1 MADNCERF
9 NARVRARCLKDWR
22 DDTRRLDLPMAIIE
36 ADAVRAEGR
45 LTWAN
50 SEPEGL
56 AEY

>member
-1 MADNCERF
+1 
-9 NARVRARCLKDWR
+9 
-22 DDTRRLDLPMAIIE
+22 MAIIE